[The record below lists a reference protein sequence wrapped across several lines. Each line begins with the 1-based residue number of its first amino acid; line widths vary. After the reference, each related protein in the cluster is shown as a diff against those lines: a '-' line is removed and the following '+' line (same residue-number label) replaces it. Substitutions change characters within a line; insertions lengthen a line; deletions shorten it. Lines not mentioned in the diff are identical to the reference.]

1 MKRRLASALFSREG
15 ICGLVQ
21 VLLNKDTF
29 FCYDTPL
36 VVALSFDVHFYAM
49 AF

>member
-1 MKRRLASALFSREG
+1 MERRLASALLSREV

-29 FCYDTPL
+29 FECIRIFPVIMIRL
-36 VVALSFDVHFYAM
+36 WL
-49 AF
+49 